1 MDKTQEVGMFM
12 SYVNSIAEDNKELK
26 SLKAKHKEH
35 EEFMV
40 FLIREQGMEWMEEV
54 MYKFDSRPEANK

>member
-12 SYVNSIAEDNKELK
+12 SYVNGIAEENKELK
-26 SLKAKHKEH
+26 SLQAKHKEH

-40 FLIREQGMEWMEEV
+40 FLIRTEGMEWMKEI
-54 MYKFDSRPEANK
+54 MYKFDSRGE